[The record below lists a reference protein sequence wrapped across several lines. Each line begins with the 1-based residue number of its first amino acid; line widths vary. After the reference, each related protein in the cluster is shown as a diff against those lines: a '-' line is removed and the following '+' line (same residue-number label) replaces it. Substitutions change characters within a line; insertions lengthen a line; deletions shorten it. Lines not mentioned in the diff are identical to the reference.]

1 MEIEYLQIREKV
13 LDEISLEN
21 FKTWK
26 FLDEHGN
33 LQNTIQFEDDI
44 ERELLKRERY
54 DLLIDLKNPLEIV
67 SL

>member
-13 LDEISLEN
+13 LDEISLKD

-26 FLDEHGN
+26 YLDEFGN
-33 LQNTIQFEDDI
+33 VCDTIQFETDL

-54 DLLIDLKNPLEIV
+54 DLLIDLKNTPRDC
-67 SL
+67 